1 MQQAPLQDHEVVVT
15 REMLKEWFDGCYE
28 PGEDGGQYSWDSE
41 RGRRDFEK
49 LRGKEIMFV
58 RHCESTYQ
66 TAKFGREA
74 IQCNPKY
81 KDADLTEMG
90 KVQAAD
96 LGARLAMGGFRPDL
110 IVSSPLTRC
119 LETAALVFS
128 AAFLPHAAERPQI
141 KVLSKL
147 LPEIVHSWGDT
158 GRSLDAVIDGGVE
171 PLSGAMRDPKPH
183 LEAFRG
189 AESRS
194 RFQKD
199 DCNKKGQLRGCRW
212 QKKAGGEFG
221 KPREDRAHAKLRC
234 ALVWRWLSEN
244 RPERRIAIVTHSKL
258 IKAREDIHLA
268 GPGIDEI
275 QNGEFVRVTVA

>member
-15 REMLKEWFDGCYE
+15 REKLKEWFDGCYE
-28 PGEDGGQYSWDSE
+28 PGEGGGQYSWDSE

-96 LGARLAMGGFRPDL
+96 LGARLA
-110 IVSSPLTRC
+110 
-119 LETAALVFS
+119 
-128 AAFLPHAAERPQI
+128 
-141 KVLSKL
+141 
-147 LPEIVHSWGDT
+147 VHSWGDT